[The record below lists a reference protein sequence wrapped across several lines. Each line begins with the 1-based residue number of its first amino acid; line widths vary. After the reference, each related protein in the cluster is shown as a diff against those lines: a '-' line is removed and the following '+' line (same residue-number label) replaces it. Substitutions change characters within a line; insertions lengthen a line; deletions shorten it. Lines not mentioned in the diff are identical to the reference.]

1 MDWYTAVAAVM
12 CICVNEGI
20 LAAFHVWMRAVV
32 NLIFTAQLIFRVVG
46 LLTTEPFTWIALV
59 VFVVKGFSTAS
70 EKKEEKLLSYCCG
83 QVKVQWATQ
92 LIVELSVRGQ
102 QRNHFN
108 TISSQ
113 RERTYFFS

>member
-12 CICVNEGI
+12 CICVNEDI
-20 LAAFHVWMRAVV
+20 LAAFHVWIRAVV

-70 EKKEEKLLSYCCG
+70 EKKEEKTAILLLWTSKRTVG
-83 QVKVQWATQ
+83 H
-92 LIVELSVRGQ
+92 SVD
-102 QRNHFN
+102 
-108 TISSQ
+108 S
-113 RERTYFFS
+113 